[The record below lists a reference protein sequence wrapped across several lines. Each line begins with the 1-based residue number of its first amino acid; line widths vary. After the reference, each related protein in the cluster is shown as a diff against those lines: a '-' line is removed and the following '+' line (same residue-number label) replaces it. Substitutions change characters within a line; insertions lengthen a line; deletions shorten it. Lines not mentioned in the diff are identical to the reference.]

1 MKFDD
6 KKQKR
11 ERERINSDFKQW
23 VTSLNQEELLD
34 SMAFTFESNMDNSK
48 NSISLSS
55 TTSLSP
61 SHDYEL
67 LSQMVQQQPPP
78 STPVHPRATGY
89 KPRSQK
95 GVRLDYFYKEEEHL
109 RWTKPRLFQ
118 WVEQRSS
125 SINNNDNGNF
135 GGRSS
140 RNYNNKRNNNNN
152 TGNNNNTNNAA
163 ADTRRF
169 QVIAR
174 QKVAPWGDVYSLGCT
189 LEQEDA
195 DCKLIQG
202 TRLGRN
208 HNIHNGRKYN
218 ATACFVCHQG
228 EENGKRTASSILNML
243 RIASRGQFLQ
253 QQQQQNHV
261 DSKASHG
268 LSYCAPWLQPTERW
282 FSLSM
287 YIASR
292 FQMALWNSY
301 QNNQI
306 KTQRRQHQQQ
316 HQQQYTNHPGRI
328 IRGPLYDYEESV
340 IQAALIRAI
349 TLGLKEILKEEQ
361 KSSQLHYLRDGTLWS
376 LLERNPI
383 ALERIE
389 ILFLSP
395 QSLLLAGN
403 PNDNC
408 YWKNI
413 ARTWTQTRLVEMHIP
428 HNSRFKCLVS
438 HKLEEELVKQMERV
452 IFEEEMETK
461 NNDVADNFNNNKK
474 RKKIKRKRK
483 KKRNN
488 PALPVIPDGI
498 EKDDDLVSN
507 PSDLSSKDDDDD
519 EKEKSRCSTLPLD
532 FPKNK
537 TSTRDRNRNIIFV
550 LGILEEITDKVFT
563 DVGLKTSQK
572 TEEFDENTPVGVAT
586 NVNSELHS
594 SLLDS
599 SEENATM
606 NENIRDA
613 EASAN
618 FLSTI
623 KPSRK
628 DDAGPINACRSL
640 DQEATN
646 HCDNNAFSLYTRHNE
661 SLPSVLYNSFMVDDG
676 DMVLDM
682 KQSSSMGGEVNNLP
696 FVNRYQSRERSI
708 LTNFF
713 QSSRTEK
720 MDDKEDED
728 DEERLMAAS
737 TAASIASS
745 TYNKDIA
752 SAVEAEEMNV
762 PDNVVTEQTP
772 VLTEM
777 SAIRETDDAY
787 SKCHDDV
794 GKIENYSREKPADT
808 SGYVEKVASIEISFD
823 FDQDAKA
830 TASFDEEE
838 EDKEVVAAT
847 AGPGHREESTHVI
860 PDSISPEAPI
870 TPPPTL
876 SPIVVSL
883 ADLKKLKYDSTGA
896 LKRFPSLE
904 FESTSLPPNSPAN
917 GLINKNWSGEDL
929 RIESFLDDHSS
940 KKLRRDELQYQR
952 ELEAP
957 TYKSV
962 AVKSLARRPI
972 RSPRA
977 DSGSLDQGMQL
988 IESSGQMQG
997 QRKESCA
1004 QSETAM
1010 DAHRG
1015 EHQDW
1020 YREEAEN
1027 QYLTRDETTTIISGI
1042 SHRAESEELAAVRE
1056 ERNNFQDMC
1065 LTLGAEVAKLK
1076 VMLATRQAAAATPVD
1091 FHGSFTH
1098 PQMYGSSTDPH
1109 GMQPFFHG
1117 INNGVRP
1124 GPMSDG
1130 EFIMLYYNL
1139 LLFLSFAIP
1148 FCHCYC
1154 DVGGKTKTKPRSS
1167 RRIIHAPRSPTS
1179 HYFCLPKIA
1188 ALLLFLLYIFH
1199 QQLLPIA
1206 SQQTKTAG
1214 FFRHGDHESLFS
1226 EDEVYDP
1233 ISKVREARID
1243 CVRRMPSN
1251 QTITGSSDASID
1263 FNNSKS
1269 HLSGGQITGTM
1280 PVHDYF
1286 HFNSLQSRLTK
1297 DILQYLDATSTKL
1310 RKLDGGRKLAV
1321 ERFSRLV
1328 KTIWPRA
1335 QVKLYGSYISGLCLP
1350 SSDLDFVVCLPAVH
1364 KKDLALAPGVLEGRN
1379 ALNTSH
1385 QKLLARELKGE
1396 SWIDPRSI
1404 KVIERTVVPVIKVS
1418 TKDTRARMIQLD
1430 ISFDGPEHHGLEAN
1444 QMVTLILEEL
1454 PLIRPLMLVLKQF
1467 LLRRGLLTAYT
1478 GGLSSYCLFLMVA
1491 RYLQEQPLSGDCGS
1505 LLMGFLDF
1513 YGNCFDPRAIGIS
1526 VRGRQ
1531 YFART
1536 NSHTAV
1542 VAGYEPPAIWN
1553 GPHPH
1558 QHQQHVVTNIPN
1570 PTSSID
1576 FRRRNSF
1583 SDAGSVDDSRR
1594 RHPRLFAKPTGAT
1607 VSSGSSHRF
1616 VPRNAPSHPK
1626 VIDHPNNNNTN
1637 PSFDNVRPF
1646 TFDPLFVEDPLS
1658 SSNNVGRNAFR
1669 INQVQR
1675 AFSDA
1680 HRALVAS
1687 LEWGESAEGAGK
1699 YPLLK
1704 CLLGENQREDVLNE
1718 LY

>member
-6 KKQKR
+6 KQKLT
-11 ERERINSDFKQW
+11 RERISSDFKLW
-23 VTSLNQEELLD
+23 VTSLNLEELLD
-34 SMAFTFESNMDNSK
+34 SMAFTFESNTDHSPK

-55 TTSLSP
+55 TNSLYP

-89 KPRSQK
+89 KPRSQR

-118 WVEQRSS
+118 WIEQRSS
-125 SINNNDNGNF
+125 SIKINENGNV

-140 RNYNNKRNNNNN
+140 RNYNKRNNNNNNNNN
-152 TGNNNNTNNAA
+152 TGNNNSNNNAA
-163 ADTRRF
+163 ETRRF
-169 QVIAR
+169 DVIAR
-174 QKVAPWGDVYSLGCT
+174 QKVALWGDIYSLGCT

-195 DCKLIQG
+195 DSKLIQG
-202 TRLGRN
+202 TRINNGGR
-208 HNIHNGRKYN
+208 YN
-218 ATACFVCHQG
+218 ATACFVCQG
-228 EENGKRTASSILNML
+228 DEKGKRTASSILNIL

-253 QQQQQNHV
+253 QQQQQNHDV
-261 DSKASHG
+261 DPKVSHG
-268 LSYCAPWLQPTERW
+268 LSYCAPWLQPTKRW

-292 FQMALWNSY
+292 FQMALWDSY
-301 QNNQI
+301 QNYLI
-306 KTQRRQHQQQ
+306 KTQRRQQQQQQQ
-316 HQQQYTNHPGRI
+316 HQQQSASHPGRV
-328 IRGPLYDYEESV
+328 IRQGGPLHDYEESV

-361 KSSQLHYLRDGTLWS
+361 ESSQLQYLRDGTLWS

-383 ALERIE
+383 ALQRIE
-389 ILFLSP
+389 VICSSP
-395 QSLLLAGN
+395 QSILAEN

-438 HKLEEELVKQMERV
+438 NKLEEELVKQMERV

-461 NNDVADNFNNNKK
+461 NNDVADNFNFNNNNNKK

-498 EKDDDLVSN
+498 ENDDNLLSN
-507 PSDLSSKDDDDD
+507 PSDSSSKDDDVDD
-519 EKEKSRCSTLPLD
+519 EKSKCSTLPLD

-550 LGILEEITDKVFT
+550 LSILEEITDKVFI
-563 DVGLKTSQK
+563 DVGLEASQK
-572 TEEFDENTPVGVAT
+572 SEDFDEDTPVGVAT

-599 SEENATM
+599 SEENTTT
-606 NENIRDA
+606 NKNIRDA
-613 EASAN
+613 EGSAN
-618 FLSTI
+618 ILSTI
-623 KPSRK
+623 KPTRK
-628 DDAGPINACRSL
+628 DDAGHINTCRSL

-646 HCDNNAFSLYTRHNE
+646 HYDNNAFSIYTRQNE
-661 SLPSVLYNSFMVDDG
+661 SLPSVLYNSFIADDG

-682 KQSSSMGGEVNNLP
+682 KQSSSIGREVNNLP

-708 LTNFF
+708 LANFF
-713 QSSRTEK
+713 QSSRSKE

-728 DEERLMAAS
+728 EEERLMAAS

-772 VLTEM
+772 VPTEM
-777 SAIRETDDAY
+777 SAIREIDAAY

-794 GKIENYSREKPADT
+794 GKIENYSREKLVDT
-808 SGYVEKVASIEISFD
+808 SGYVEKAVSIESSVD
-823 FDQDAKA
+823 SDQDVKA
-830 TASFDEEE
+830 TTSFDEKE
-838 EDKEVVAAT
+838 EDKEVAAAT
-847 AGPGHREESTHVI
+847 SGPGYREESANII
-860 PDSISPEAPI
+860 PDSPSPEAPI

-883 ADLKKLKYDSTGA
+883 ADLKKFKYDSSGA

-904 FESTSLPPNSPAN
+904 FESTSLPPNSPAK
-917 GLINKNWSGEDL
+917 GLIKKNWSGEDL

-940 KKLRRDELQYQR
+940 RKLRRDKLRYQR
-952 ELEAP
+952 ELEVP

-962 AVKSLARRPI
+962 AVKSLARPEP
-972 RSPRA
+972 SPRA

-988 IESSGQMQG
+988 IESSGQRQG

-1020 YREEAEN
+1020 YREE
-1027 QYLTRDETTTIISGI
+1027 LTRDETTTIISGI

-1124 GPMSDG
+1124 GPMSD
-1130 EFIMLYYNL
+1130 
-1139 LLFLSFAIP
+1139 
-1148 FCHCYC
+1148 
-1154 DVGGKTKTKPRSS
+1154 
-1167 RRIIHAPRSPTS
+1167 
-1179 HYFCLPKIA
+1179 
-1188 ALLLFLLYIFH
+1188 
-1199 QQLLPIA
+1199 
-1206 SQQTKTAG
+1206 AG
-1214 FFRHGDHESLFS
+1214 FRHGDHESLFS

-1233 ISKVREARID
+1233 ISKAREARID
-1243 CVRRMPSN
+1243 SVRRMPSN
-1251 QTITGSSDASID
+1251 QTITGSSNASID

-1280 PVHDYF
+1280 PVHDSF
-1286 HFNSLQSRLTK
+1286 HFNGLQSRLTK

-1310 RKLDGGRKLAV
+1310 RRLDGGRKLAV

-1478 GGLSSYCLFLMVA
+1478 GGLSSHCLFLMVA

-1536 NSHTAV
+1536 NNHTAV

-1558 QHQQHVVTNIPN
+1558 TQHAVTNIPI
-1570 PTSSID
+1570 PTGDID

-1583 SDAGSVDDSRR
+1583 SDAGSVDGSRR
-1594 RHPRLFAKPTGAT
+1594 RHPRLFAKPTGST
-1607 VSSGSSHRF
+1607 VASGSSHRF
-1616 VPRNAPSHPK
+1616 VPRNAPTHPK
-1626 VIDHPNNNNTN
+1626 VVDHPNNNNTN

-1646 TFDPLFVEDPLS
+1646 TFDLLFVEDPLS

-1704 CLLGENQREDVLNE
+1704 CILGENQREDVLNE